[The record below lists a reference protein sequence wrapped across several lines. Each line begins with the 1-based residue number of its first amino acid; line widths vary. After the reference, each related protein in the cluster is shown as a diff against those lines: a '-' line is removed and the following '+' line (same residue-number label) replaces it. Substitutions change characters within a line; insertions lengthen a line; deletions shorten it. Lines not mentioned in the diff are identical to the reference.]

1 MVWPGQSGWIS
12 GKYLSKLR
20 PQYSLNI
27 MKVDGEVDEDCQ
39 LMSMSELSYVER
51 VKNIQRRK
59 YPEKPEGI
67 RETGK

>member
-1 MVWPGQSGWIS
+1 
-12 GKYLSKLR
+12 
-20 PQYSLNI
+20 

-59 YPEKPEGI
+59 YPVKPERI